1 MASSA
6 RSSIC
11 EVQPY
16 LYISCYGSSV
26 VENKLRAIGICT
38 IFTKLSWKYF
48 IIIYALILIGITHC
62 VDVAN
67 NVKSVQIPGI
77 KYHFVGVN
85 DDDRDD
91 IKVHFQATAD
101 FIQSAKSSVQKLI
114 ILTAFVFSFM
124 SHFYCF
130 KGGKVLVYCAAGVSR
145 SATICIMSLVSIS
158 CLKWHKVSH

>member
-26 VENKLRAIGICT
+26 VENKLREIGIST
-38 IFTKLSWKYF
+38 IFTILSWKYF

-67 NVKSVQIPGI
+67 NAKSVQISGI

-85 DDDRDD
+85 DDDRDN

-101 FIQSAKSSVQKLI
+101 FIRSAKSSVQKLI
-114 ILTAFVFSFM
+114 ILTAFAFNFM
-124 SHFYCF
+124 SHFI
-130 KGGKVLVYCAAGVSR
+130 VLRAAKCSSIVLLESLDPQP
-145 SATICIMSLVSIS
+145 SA
-158 CLKWHKVSH
+158 